1 MINVKMTTRGVK
13 LVSDYLKN
21 LEKQSRFATSVAM
34 NKTVFKVREDVQQ
47 EMKRVFDNPTRYT
60 LNSIRYKKS
69 TKANLSADV
78 HIADEAFKGIPP
90 IKWLS
95 PNIYGGARSLK
106 RSEMHLRRRGLLPV
120 DSYTVPGKG
129 LRRNKF
135 GNVFKGQ
142 INKILSNV
150 RAQNDPYQNT
160 PSGRGTSYFSGTI
173 KGTQGIW
180 ERRGRKVRPALI
192 YTKMAPKYR
201 SLFEFHTIARK
212 SADMHWPREIEKA
225 IDYAIRTAK

>member
-1 MINVKMTTRGVK
+1 MINVKVTTRGVK

-95 PNIYGGARSLK
+95 PNIFGGVRPLK
-106 RSEMHLRRRGLLPV
+106 RSEMHLRRSGLLPTN
-120 DSYTVPGKG
+120 SYIVPGKG

-135 GNVFKGQ
+135 GNVSKGQ

-160 PSGRGTSYFSGTI
+160 PHGRGTSYFSGTI

-192 YTKMAPKYR
+192 YTKRAPKYR
-201 SLFEFHTIARK
+201 SIFEFHTVASK
-212 SADMHWPREIEKA
+212 SADKHWPREIEKA